1 MSGLVVIWSNVGE
14 PKTIPEIRDGDLT
27 GLHEA
32 APAPPITDP
41 TYDPG
46 LGPAVGGRES
56 NLGYRRIAGQI
67 TSPRRRRKGSR
78 SRRW

>member
-46 LGPAVGGRES
+46 PGVSPHRWADHQPA
-56 NLGYRRIAGQI
+56 A
-67 TSPRRRRKGSR
+67 SP
-78 SRRW
+78 